1 MNISQDFSLT
11 ASVWDGDK
19 FLIEAATANGSRQ
32 MKVTAEV
39 VRAYL
44 NGTAGPDTDRRV
56 LPFRGFIESGEISPA
71 SAAPVLPLEVWFVR
85 SAARFAVAE
94 RSSEPVSSSAPPK
107 LYDNWASR
115 SLYNDGLS
123 PAAGNLYVCQDDD
136 RPYWWTGAELRPIV
150 TDTTGQVI
158 ADAIPLDEIDAI
170 MAAASRPSSSSPAK
184 SPAST
189 APAAEEAAQA
199 EEVEEAASQEE
210 AAPQEEAP
218 AAVAEPVADTTEEGT
233 EEGTEEVAEPKA
245 AELIDTTLR
254 SASLVDTTLRSAT
267 IIDKSKRSATMI
279 DKSKR
284 SATIIDKSKRSA
296 TIIDKS
302 KRSADVT
309 TVTPAARIITVG

>member
-39 VRAYL
+39 LRAYL
-44 NGTAGPDTDRRV
+44 NGTAGPSSATDRRV
-56 LPFRGFIESGEISPA
+56 LPFRGFMDSGEISPA
-71 SAAPVLPLEVWFVR
+71 SAATALPLEVWFVR

-94 RSSEPVSSSAPPK
+94 RSSTPVSSSAPPK
-107 LYDNWASR
+107 LYDNWEGR

-123 PAAGNLYVCQDDD
+123 PAAGNLFVCQSDD

-170 MAAASRPSSSSPAK
+170 TAAASRPSSSSPAK

-189 APAAEEAAQA
+189 APAAEEA
-199 EEVEEAASQEE
+199 EEAKEAASQEE
-210 AAPQEEAP
+210 TP
-218 AAVAEPVADTTEEGT
+218 AAVAEPVVETTAEEA
-233 EEGTEEVAEPKA
+233 EDEKEPKA

-267 IIDKSKRSATMI
+267 IIDKSKRSAT
-279 DKSKR
+279 
-284 SATIIDKSKRSA
+284 
-296 TIIDKS
+296 IIDKS

-309 TVTPAARIITVG
+309 TVTPSARIITVG

>member
-44 NGTAGPDTDRRV
+44 NGTAGPSSATDRRV
-56 LPFRGFIESGEISPA
+56 LPFRGFMDSGEISPA
-71 SAAPVLPLEVWFVR
+71 SASPALPLEVWFVR

-107 LYDNWASR
+107 LYDNWGSR

-123 PAAGNLYVCQDDD
+123 PAAGNLFVCQSDD

-170 MAAASRPSSSSPAK
+170 TAAASRPSSSSPAK

-189 APAAEEAAQA
+189 APAAEEA
-199 EEVEEAASQEE
+199 EEAKEATSQEE
-210 AAPQEEAP
+210 AASQEEAP
-218 AAVAEPVADTTEEGT
+218 AAVAEPVAETTEERT
-233 EEGTEEVAEPKA
+233 EEEAEPKA

-254 SASLVDTTLRSAT
+254 SASLVNTTL
-267 IIDKSKRSATMI
+267 
-279 DKSKR
+279 R

-309 TVTPAARIITVG
+309 TVTPSARIITVG

>member
-1 MNISQDFSLT
+1 MNVSQDFSLT

-19 FLIEAATANGSRQ
+19 FLIEAATANGSRR

-44 NGTAGPDTDRRV
+44 NGTAGPSSATDRRV
-56 LPFRGFIESGEISPA
+56 LPFRGFMDSGEISPA
-71 SAAPVLPLEVWFVR
+71 SASPALPLEVWFVR

-107 LYDNWASR
+107 LYDNWEGR

-123 PAAGNLYVCQDDD
+123 PAAGNLFVCQSDD

-170 MAAASRPSSSSPAK
+170 TAAASRPSSSSPAK
-184 SPAST
+184 SPASPT
-189 APAAEEAAQA
+189 PAAEEAA
-199 EEVEEAASQEE
+199 S
-210 AAPQEEAP
+210 QEEAP
-218 AAVAEPVADTTEEGT
+218 AAVAEEEA
-233 EEGTEEVAEPKA
+233 EEEKEPKA

-267 IIDKSKRSATMI
+267 LI

-284 SATIIDKSKRSA
+284 SATIIDKSKHSA

-309 TVTPAARIITVG
+309 TVTPSARIITVG

>member
-44 NGTAGPDTDRRV
+44 NGTAGPSSATDRRV
-56 LPFRGFIESGEISPA
+56 LPFRGFMDSGEISPA
-71 SAAPVLPLEVWFVR
+71 SASPALPLEVWFVR

-107 LYDNWASR
+107 LYDNWEGR

-123 PAAGNLYVCQDDD
+123 PAAGNLFVCQSDD

-170 MAAASRPSSSSPAK
+170 TAAASRPSSSSPAK
-184 SPAST
+184 SPASPT
-189 APAAEEAAQA
+189 PVAEEAA
-199 EEVEEAASQEE
+199 S
-210 AAPQEEAP
+210 QEEAP
-218 AAVAEPVADTTEEGT
+218 AAVAETTEE
-233 EEGTEEVAEPKA
+233 EEEKEPKA

-254 SASLVDTTLRSAT
+254 AASLVDTTLRSAT
-267 IIDKSKRSATMI
+267 LI

-309 TVTPAARIITVG
+309 TVTPSARIITVG

>member
-44 NGTAGPDTDRRV
+44 NGTAGPSSATDRRV
-56 LPFRGFIESGEISPA
+56 LPFRGFMDSGEISPA
-71 SAAPVLPLEVWFVR
+71 SAAPALPLEVWFVR

-107 LYDNWASR
+107 LYDNWEGR

-123 PAAGNLYVCQDDD
+123 PAAGNLFVCQSDD

-170 MAAASRPSSSSPAK
+170 TAAASRPSSSSPAK
-184 SPAST
+184 SPASP
-189 APAAEEAAQA
+189 APAAEEADQA
-199 EEVEEAASQEE
+199 EEVKEAEEAEAAS
-210 AAPQEEAP
+210 QEEAP
-218 AAVAEPVADTTEEGT
+218 AAVAEPIAETTEEET
-233 EEGTEEVAEPKA
+233 EEEKEPKA

-267 IIDKSKRSATMI
+267 IIDKSKRSAT
-279 DKSKR
+279 
-284 SATIIDKSKRSA
+284 
-296 TIIDKS
+296 IIDKS

-309 TVTPAARIITVG
+309 TVTPSARIITVG

>member
-44 NGTAGPDTDRRV
+44 NGTAGPSSATDRRV
-56 LPFRGFIESGEISPA
+56 LPFRGFMDSGEISPA
-71 SAAPVLPLEVWFVR
+71 SASPALPLEVWFVR

-107 LYDNWASR
+107 LYDNWEGR

-123 PAAGNLYVCQDDD
+123 PAAGNLFVCQSDD

-170 MAAASRPSSSSPAK
+170 TAAASRPSSSSPAK

-189 APAAEEAAQA
+189 APAAEEA
-199 EEVEEAASQEE
+199 EEAKEAAS
-210 AAPQEEAP
+210 QEEAP
-218 AAVAEPVADTTEEGT
+218 AAVAEPVAETTEEGT
-233 EEGTEEVAEPKA
+233 EEEAEPKA

-267 IIDKSKRSATMI
+267 IIDKSKRSAT
-279 DKSKR
+279 
-284 SATIIDKSKRSA
+284 IIDKSKRSA

-309 TVTPAARIITVG
+309 TVTPSARIITVG

>member
-44 NGTAGPDTDRRV
+44 NGTAGPSSATDRRV
-56 LPFRGFIESGEISPA
+56 LPFRGFMDSGEISPA
-71 SAAPVLPLEVWFVR
+71 SAATALPLEVWFVR

-94 RSSEPVSSSAPPK
+94 RSSSPVSSSAPPK
-107 LYDNWASR
+107 LYDNWEGR

-123 PAAGNLYVCQDDD
+123 PAAGNLFVCQSDD

-170 MAAASRPSSSSPAK
+170 TAAASRPSSSSPAK
-184 SPAST
+184 SPASPT
-189 APAAEEAAQA
+189 PAAEEAA
-199 EEVEEAASQEE
+199 S
-210 AAPQEEAP
+210 QEEAP
-218 AAVAEPVADTTEEGT
+218 AAVAETTEE
-233 EEGTEEVAEPKA
+233 EKEPKA

-267 IIDKSKRSATMI
+267 IIDKSKRSAT
-279 DKSKR
+279 
-284 SATIIDKSKRSA
+284 IIDKSKHSA

-309 TVTPAARIITVG
+309 TVTPSARIITVG

>member
-44 NGTAGPDTDRRV
+44 NGTAGPSSATDRRV
-56 LPFRGFIESGEISPA
+56 LPFRGFMDSGEISPA
-71 SAAPVLPLEVWFVR
+71 SASPALPLEVWFVR

-94 RSSEPVSSSAPPK
+94 RSSSPVSSSAPPK
-107 LYDNWASR
+107 LYDNWGSR

-170 MAAASRPSSSSPAK
+170 TAAASRPSSSSPAK
-184 SPAST
+184 SPASLS
-189 APAAEEAAQA
+189 PAAEEAAQA
-199 EEVEEAASQEE
+199 DGIEAASQEE
-210 AAPQEEAP
+210 AP
-218 AAVAEPVADTTEEGT
+218 AAEPVAETTET
-233 EEGTEEVAEPKA
+233 ETEAEKEPKA

-267 IIDKSKRSATMI
+267 IIDKSKRSAT
-279 DKSKR
+279 
-284 SATIIDKSKRSA
+284 
-296 TIIDKS
+296 IIDKS

-309 TVTPAARIITVG
+309 TVTPSARIITVG

>member
-44 NGTAGPDTDRRV
+44 NGTAGPSSATDRRV
-56 LPFRGFIESGEISPA
+56 LPFRGFMDSGEISPS
-71 SAAPVLPLEVWFVR
+71 SAATALPLEVWFVR

-107 LYDNWASR
+107 LYDNWEGR

-123 PAAGNLYVCQDDD
+123 PAAGNLFVCQSDD

-170 MAAASRPSSSSPAK
+170 TAAASRPSSSSPAK
-184 SPAST
+184 SPASPT
-189 APAAEEAAQA
+189 PAA
-199 EEVEEAASQEE
+199 EE

-218 AAVAEPVADTTEEGT
+218 AAVAEPVAETTEAEA
-233 EEGTEEVAEPKA
+233 EEEEEKEPKA

>member
-44 NGTAGPDTDRRV
+44 NGTAGPSSATDRRA
-56 LPFRGFIESGEISPA
+56 LPFRGFMDSGEISPA
-71 SAAPVLPLEVWFVR
+71 SAATALPLEVWFVR

-94 RSSEPVSSSAPPK
+94 RSSSPVSSSAPPK
-107 LYDNWASR
+107 LYDNWEGR

-170 MAAASRPSSSSPAK
+170 TAAASRPSSSSPAK
-184 SPAST
+184 SPASLS
-189 APAAEEAAQA
+189 PAAEEAAQA
-199 EEVEEAASQEE
+199 DGIEAASQEE
-210 AAPQEEAP
+210 AP
-218 AAVAEPVADTTEEGT
+218 AAEPVAETTET
-233 EEGTEEVAEPKA
+233 EAEKEPKA

-267 IIDKSKRSATMI
+267 L
-279 DKSKR
+279 
-284 SATIIDKSKRSA
+284 IDKSKRSA

-309 TVTPAARIITVG
+309 TVTPSARIITVG

>member
-56 LPFRGFIESGEISPA
+56 LPFRGFIESGEISPS

-94 RSSEPVSSSAPPK
+94 RSSDPVSSSAPPK

-115 SLYNDGLS
+115 SLYNDGLT

-170 MAAASRPSSSSPAK
+170 TAAASRPSSSSPAK

-189 APAAEEAAQA
+189 APAEEAAQA
-199 EEVEEAASQEE
+199 EEVEEAEE

-218 AAVAEPVADTTEEGT
+218 AAVAEPVAETTEEGT
-233 EEGTEEVAEPKA
+233 EEEAEPKA

-267 IIDKSKRSATMI
+267 II

>member
-44 NGTAGPDTDRRV
+44 NGTAGPSSATDRRV
-56 LPFRGFIESGEISPA
+56 LPFRGFMDSGEISPS
-71 SAAPVLPLEVWFVR
+71 SAATALPLEVWFVR

-94 RSSEPVSSSAPPK
+94 RSSSPVSSSAPPK
-107 LYDNWASR
+107 LYDNWEGR

-123 PAAGNLYVCQDDD
+123 PAAGNLFVCQSDD

-170 MAAASRPSSSSPAK
+170 TAAASRPSSSSPAK
-184 SPAST
+184 SPASPT
-189 APAAEEAAQA
+189 PAAEEAA
-199 EEVEEAASQEE
+199 S
-210 AAPQEEAP
+210 QEEAP
-218 AAVAEPVADTTEEGT
+218 AAVAETTEE
-233 EEGTEEVAEPKA
+233 EKEPKA

-267 IIDKSKRSATMI
+267 LIDKSKRSG
-279 DKSKR
+279 
-284 SATIIDKSKRSA
+284 

-309 TVTPAARIITVG
+309 TVTPSARIITVG

>member
-19 FLIEAATANGSRQ
+19 FLIEAATTNGSRQ

-44 NGTAGPDTDRRV
+44 NGTAGPSSATDRRV
-56 LPFRGFIESGEISPA
+56 LPFRGFMDSGEISPA
-71 SAAPVLPLEVWFVR
+71 SAAPALPLEVWFVR

-107 LYDNWASR
+107 LYDNWEGR

-123 PAAGNLYVCQDDD
+123 PAAGNLFVCQSDD

-170 MAAASRPSSSSPAK
+170 TAAASRPSSSSPAK
-184 SPAST
+184 SPASP
-189 APAAEEAAQA
+189 APAAEEADQA
-199 EEVEEAASQEE
+199 EEVKEAEEAEAAS
-210 AAPQEEAP
+210 QEEAP
-218 AAVAEPVADTTEEGT
+218 AAVAEPIAETTEEET
-233 EEGTEEVAEPKA
+233 EEEKEPKA

-267 IIDKSKRSATMI
+267 IIDKSKRSAT
-279 DKSKR
+279 
-284 SATIIDKSKRSA
+284 IIDKSKRSA

-309 TVTPAARIITVG
+309 TVTPSARIITVG

>member
-44 NGTAGPDTDRRV
+44 NGTAVPDTDRRV

-94 RSSEPVSSSAPPK
+94 RSSDPVSSSAPPK

-115 SLYNDGLS
+115 SLYNDGLT

-170 MAAASRPSSSSPAK
+170 TAAASRPSSSSPAK
-184 SPAST
+184 SPASP
-189 APAAEEAAQA
+189 APAAEEA
-199 EEVEEAASQEE
+199 EEAEE

-218 AAVAEPVADTTEEGT
+218 ASVAEPVAETTEEGT
-233 EEGTEEVAEPKA
+233 EAEAEPKA

-254 SASLVDTTLRSAT
+254 SASLVDTTL
-267 IIDKSKRSATMI
+267 
-279 DKSKR
+279 R

>member
-19 FLIEAATANGSRQ
+19 FLIEAATVNGSRQ

-44 NGTAGPDTDRRV
+44 NGTAGPSSATDRRV
-56 LPFRGFIESGEISPA
+56 LPFRGFMDSGEISPS
-71 SAAPVLPLEVWFVR
+71 SAATALPLEVWFVR

-107 LYDNWASR
+107 LYDNWEGR

-123 PAAGNLYVCQDDD
+123 PAAGNLFVCQSDD

-170 MAAASRPSSSSPAK
+170 TAAASRPSSSSPAK
-184 SPAST
+184 SPASPT
-189 APAAEEAAQA
+189 PAA
-199 EEVEEAASQEE
+199 EEAASQEE
-210 AAPQEEAP
+210 ATSQEEAP
-218 AAVAEPVADTTEEGT
+218 AAVAETTEE
-233 EEGTEEVAEPKA
+233 EEEKEPKA
-245 AELIDTTLR
+245 AGLIDTTLR

-267 IIDKSKRSATMI
+267 LI

-309 TVTPAARIITVG
+309 TVTPSARIITVG

>member
-44 NGTAGPDTDRRV
+44 NGTAGPSSATDRRV
-56 LPFRGFIESGEISPA
+56 LPFRGFMDSGEISPA
-71 SAAPVLPLEVWFVR
+71 SAATALPLEVWFVR

-94 RSSEPVSSSAPPK
+94 RSSSPVSSSAPPK
-107 LYDNWASR
+107 LYDNWEGR

-123 PAAGNLYVCQDDD
+123 PAAGNLFVCQSDD

-150 TDTTGQVI
+150 TDTTGTVI

-170 MAAASRPSSSSPAK
+170 MAAASRPSSSSPAN
-184 SPAST
+184 SPASPS
-189 APAAEEAAQA
+189 PAAEEADQA
-199 EEVEEAASQEE
+199 EEVKEAEEAEDAAS
-210 AAPQEEAP
+210 QEEAP
-218 AAVAEPVADTTEEGT
+218 AAVAEPVAETTEE
-233 EEGTEEVAEPKA
+233 EAEPKA

-267 IIDKSKRSATMI
+267 LI

-284 SATIIDKSKRSA
+284 SATIIDKSKHSA

-309 TVTPAARIITVG
+309 TVTPSARIITVG

>member
-44 NGTAGPDTDRRV
+44 NGTAGPSSATDRRV
-56 LPFRGFIESGEISPA
+56 LPFRGFMDSGEISPA
-71 SAAPVLPLEVWFVR
+71 SASPALPLEVWFVR

-107 LYDNWASR
+107 LYDNWEGR

-123 PAAGNLYVCQDDD
+123 PAAGNLFVCQSDD

-170 MAAASRPSSSSPAK
+170 TAAASRPSSSSPA
-184 SPAST
+184 SPS
-189 APAAEEAAQA
+189 PAAEEAAQA
-199 EEVEEAASQEE
+199 EEVEEAEE
-210 AAPQEEAP
+210 AASQEEAP
-218 AAVAEPVADTTEEGT
+218 AAVAETTETTEE
-233 EEGTEEVAEPKA
+233 EAEPKA

-254 SASLVDTTLRSAT
+254 AASLVDTTLRSAT
-267 IIDKSKRSATMI
+267 IIDKSKRSA
-279 DKSKR
+279 
-284 SATIIDKSKRSA
+284 
-296 TIIDKS
+296 
-302 KRSADVT
+302 DVT
-309 TVTPAARIITVG
+309 TVTPSARIITVG

>member
-32 MKVTAEV
+32 MKVTAEM

-56 LPFRGFIESGEISPA
+56 LPFRGFIESGEISPS

-94 RSSEPVSSSAPPK
+94 RSSSPVSSSAPPK
-107 LYDNWASR
+107 LYDNWEGR

-123 PAAGNLYVCQDDD
+123 PAAGNLFVCQSDD

-170 MAAASRPSSSSPAK
+170 TAAASRPSSSSPAK
-184 SPAST
+184 SPASP
-189 APAAEEAAQA
+189 APAAEEADQA
-199 EEVEEAASQEE
+199 EEVKEAEEAEAAS
-210 AAPQEEAP
+210 QEEAP
-218 AAVAEPVADTTEEGT
+218 AAVAEPIAETTEEET
-233 EEGTEEVAEPKA
+233 EEEKEPKA

-267 IIDKSKRSATMI
+267 IIDKSKRSAT
-279 DKSKR
+279 
-284 SATIIDKSKRSA
+284 IIDKSKRSA

-309 TVTPAARIITVG
+309 TATPSARIITVG

>member
-44 NGTAGPDTDRRV
+44 NGTAGPSSATDRRV
-56 LPFRGFIESGEISPA
+56 LPFRGFMDSGEISPS
-71 SAAPVLPLEVWFVR
+71 SAATALPLEVWFVR

-107 LYDNWASR
+107 LYDNWEGR

-123 PAAGNLYVCQDDD
+123 PAVGNLYVCQDDD

-170 MAAASRPSSSSPAK
+170 TAAASRPSSSSPAK
-184 SPAST
+184 SPASP
-189 APAAEEAAQA
+189 APAEEAAQA
-199 EEVEEAASQEE
+199 DGIEAAEEAEAAEAASQEE
-210 AAPQEEAP
+210 AS
-218 AAVAEPVADTTEEGT
+218 AAVAAPVAETTEEEA
-233 EEGTEEVAEPKA
+233 EEEKEPKA
-245 AELIDTTLR
+245 AELIDTTL
-254 SASLVDTTLRSAT
+254 
-267 IIDKSKRSATMI
+267 
-279 DKSKR
+279 R

-309 TVTPAARIITVG
+309 TVTPSARIITVG

>member
-56 LPFRGFIESGEISPA
+56 LPFRGFMDSGEISPA
-71 SAAPVLPLEVWFVR
+71 SAATALPLEVWFVR

-107 LYDNWASR
+107 LYDNWGSR

-123 PAAGNLYVCQDDD
+123 PAAGNLFVCQSDD

-170 MAAASRPSSSSPAK
+170 TAAASRPSSSSPAK

-189 APAAEEAAQA
+189 APAAEEA
-199 EEVEEAASQEE
+199 EEAKEAASQEK
-210 AAPQEEAP
+210 AP
-218 AAVAEPVADTTEEGT
+218 AAVAEPVAETTEEGT
-233 EEGTEEVAEPKA
+233 EEEAEPKA

-267 IIDKSKRSATMI
+267 LI

>member
-44 NGTAGPDTDRRV
+44 NGTAGPFSATDRRV
-56 LPFRGFIESGEISPA
+56 LPFRGFMDSGEISPA
-71 SAAPVLPLEVWFVR
+71 SAATALPLEVWFVR

-94 RSSEPVSSSAPPK
+94 RSSDPVSSSASPK

-170 MAAASRPSSSSPAK
+170 MAAASRPSSSSPSK

-189 APAAEEAAQA
+189 APAAEEAAPQA
-199 EEVEEAASQEE
+199 EEGEEAEEAAPQE

-218 AAVAEPVADTTEEGT
+218 AAVAEPVADTT

-296 TIIDKS
+296 
-302 KRSADVT
+302 DVT

>member
-44 NGTAGPDTDRRV
+44 NGTAGPSSATDRRV
-56 LPFRGFIESGEISPA
+56 LPFRGFMDSGEISPA
-71 SAAPVLPLEVWFVR
+71 SASPALPLEVWFVR

-94 RSSEPVSSSAPPK
+94 RSSSPVSSSAPPK
-107 LYDNWASR
+107 LYDNWGSR

-123 PAAGNLYVCQDDD
+123 PAAGNLFVCQSDD

-170 MAAASRPSSSSPAK
+170 TAAASRPSSSSPAK

-189 APAAEEAAQA
+189 APAAEEA
-199 EEVEEAASQEE
+199 EEAKEATSQEE
-210 AAPQEEAP
+210 AASQEEAP
-218 AAVAEPVADTTEEGT
+218 AAVAEPVAETTEEGT
-233 EEGTEEVAEPKA
+233 EERTEEEAEPKA

-267 IIDKSKRSATMI
+267 IIDKSKRSAT
-279 DKSKR
+279 
-284 SATIIDKSKRSA
+284 IIDKSKRSA

-309 TVTPAARIITVG
+309 TVTPSARIITVG

>member
-44 NGTAGPDTDRRV
+44 NGTAGPSSATDRRV
-56 LPFRGFIESGEISPA
+56 LPFRGFMDSGEISPS
-71 SAAPVLPLEVWFVR
+71 SAATALPLEVWFVR

-94 RSSEPVSSSAPPK
+94 RSSSPVSSSAPPK

-123 PAAGNLYVCQDDD
+123 PAAGNLYVCQSDD

-170 MAAASRPSSSSPAK
+170 TAAASRPSSSSPAK

-189 APAAEEAAQA
+189 APAAEEA
-199 EEVEEAASQEE
+199 EEAKEAAS
-210 AAPQEEAP
+210 QEEAP
-218 AAVAEPVADTTEEGT
+218 AAVAEPVAETTEAEA
-233 EEGTEEVAEPKA
+233 EEEKEPKA

-267 IIDKSKRSATMI
+267 IIDKSKRSA
-279 DKSKR
+279 
-284 SATIIDKSKRSA
+284 
-296 TIIDKS
+296 
-302 KRSADVT
+302 DVT
-309 TVTPAARIITVG
+309 TVTPSARIITVG

>member
-32 MKVTAEV
+32 MKVTAEL

-44 NGTAGPDTDRRV
+44 NGTAGPSSATDRRV
-56 LPFRGFIESGEISPA
+56 LPFRGFIESGEISSA
-71 SAAPVLPLEVWFVR
+71 SAATALPLEVWFVR
-85 SAARFAVAE
+85 SAGRFAVAE
-94 RSSEPVSSSAPPK
+94 RSSEPVSSSRPPK
-107 LYDNWASR
+107 LYDNWEGR

-136 RPYWWTGAELRPIV
+136 RPYWWTGAQLRPIV

-170 MAAASRPSSSSPAK
+170 TAAASRPSSSSPAK

-189 APAAEEAAQA
+189 APAAEEA
-199 EEVEEAASQEE
+199 EEAKEAAS
-210 AAPQEEAP
+210 QEEAP
-218 AAVAEPVADTTEEGT
+218 AAVAEPVAETTEEGT
-233 EEGTEEVAEPKA
+233 EEEAEPKA

-267 IIDKSKRSATMI
+267 II

>member
-11 ASVWDGDK
+11 ASVWDCDK

-44 NGTAGPDTDRRV
+44 NGTAGPSSATDRRV
-56 LPFRGFIESGEISPA
+56 LPFRGFMDSGEISPA
-71 SAAPVLPLEVWFVR
+71 SAATALPLEVWFVR

-107 LYDNWASR
+107 LYDNWEGR

-123 PAAGNLYVCQDDD
+123 PAAGNLFVCQSDD

-170 MAAASRPSSSSPAK
+170 TAAASRPSSSSPAK
-184 SPAST
+184 SPASLS
-189 APAAEEAAQA
+189 PAAEEAAQA

-210 AAPQEEAP
+210 AP
-218 AAVAEPVADTTEEGT
+218 AAVAEPVAETTEE
-233 EEGTEEVAEPKA
+233 EKEPKA

-267 IIDKSKRSATMI
+267 IIDKSKRSAT
-279 DKSKR
+279 
-284 SATIIDKSKRSA
+284 IIDKSKRSA

-309 TVTPAARIITVG
+309 TVTPSARIITVG

>member
-44 NGTAGPDTDRRV
+44 NGTAGPSSATDRRV
-56 LPFRGFIESGEISPA
+56 LPFRGFMDSGEISPS
-71 SAAPVLPLEVWFVR
+71 SAATALPLEVWFVR

-107 LYDNWASR
+107 LYDNWEGR

-123 PAAGNLYVCQDDD
+123 PAAGNLFVCQSDD

-170 MAAASRPSSSSPAK
+170 TAAASRPSSSSPAK
-184 SPAST
+184 SPASPT
-189 APAAEEAAQA
+189 PAA
-199 EEVEEAASQEE
+199 EEAASQEE
-210 AAPQEEAP
+210 AP
-218 AAVAEPVADTTEEGT
+218 AAVPETTEE
-233 EEGTEEVAEPKA
+233 EEEKEPKA

-267 IIDKSKRSATMI
+267 IIDKSKRSAT
-279 DKSKR
+279 
-284 SATIIDKSKRSA
+284 IIDKSKHSA

-309 TVTPAARIITVG
+309 TVTPSARIITVG

>member
-1 MNISQDFSLT
+1 MGRQDAPVVHELRRKRKKNISQDFSLT

-44 NGTAGPDTDRRV
+44 NGTAGPSSATDRRV
-56 LPFRGFIESGEISPA
+56 LPFRGFMDSGEISPS
-71 SAAPVLPLEVWFVR
+71 SAATALPLEVWFVR

-107 LYDNWASR
+107 LYDNWGSR

-158 ADAIPLDEIDAI
+158 AEAIPLDEIDAI
-170 MAAASRPSSSSPAK
+170 TAAASRPSSSSPAK
-184 SPAST
+184 SPASLS
-189 APAAEEAAQA
+189 PAAEEAAQA
-199 EEVEEAASQEE
+199 EEIKEAEEAAF
-210 AAPQEEAP
+210 QEEAP
-218 AAVAEPVADTTEEGT
+218 AAVAEPVAETTEE
-233 EEGTEEVAEPKA
+233 EKEPKA

-267 IIDKSKRSATMI
+267 L
-279 DKSKR
+279 
-284 SATIIDKSKRSA
+284 IDKSKRSA

-309 TVTPAARIITVG
+309 TVTPSARIITVG

>member
-19 FLIEAATANGSRQ
+19 FLIEAATANGIRQ
-32 MKVTAEV
+32 IKVTAEV

-44 NGTAGPDTDRRV
+44 NGTAGPSSATDRRV
-56 LPFRGFIESGEISPA
+56 LPFRGFMDSGEISLSSVA
-71 SAAPVLPLEVWFVR
+71 TALPLEVWFVR
-85 SAARFAVAE
+85 SAARFAVAV

-107 LYDNWASR
+107 LYDNWEGR

-123 PAAGNLYVCQDDD
+123 PAAGNLFVCQSDD
-136 RPYWWTGAELRPIV
+136 RPYWWTGAQLRPIV

-158 ADAIPLDEIDAI
+158 VDAIPLDEIDAI
-170 MAAASRPSSSSPAK
+170 TAAASRPSSSSPAK

-189 APAAEEAAQA
+189 APAAEEA
-199 EEVEEAASQEE
+199 EEAKEATSQEE
-210 AAPQEEAP
+210 AASQEEAP
-218 AAVAEPVADTTEEGT
+218 AAVAEPVAETTEEGT
-233 EEGTEEVAEPKA
+233 EEGTEERTEERTEEEAEPKA

-254 SASLVDTTLRSAT
+254 SASLVDTTL
-267 IIDKSKRSATMI
+267 
-279 DKSKR
+279 R

>member
-44 NGTAGPDTDRRV
+44 NGTAGPSSATDRRV
-56 LPFRGFIESGEISPA
+56 LPFRGFMDSGEISPA
-71 SAAPVLPLEVWFVR
+71 SASPALPLEVWFVR

-107 LYDNWASR
+107 LYDNWGSR

-170 MAAASRPSSSSPAK
+170 TAAASRPSSSSPAK
-184 SPAST
+184 SPASPS
-189 APAAEEAAQA
+189 PAAEEAAQA
-199 EEVEEAASQEE
+199 EEVEEAEE
-210 AAPQEEAP
+210 AASQEEAP
-218 AAVAEPVADTTEEGT
+218 AAVAETTETTEE
-233 EEGTEEVAEPKA
+233 EAEPKA

-254 SASLVDTTLRSAT
+254 AASLVDTTLRSAT
-267 IIDKSKRSATMI
+267 LIDKSKRSAI
-279 DKSKR
+279 
-284 SATIIDKSKRSA
+284 IIDKSKRSA

-309 TVTPAARIITVG
+309 TVTPSARIITVG

>member
-44 NGTAGPDTDRRV
+44 NGTAGPSSATDRRV
-56 LPFRGFIESGEISPA
+56 LPFRGFIESGEISSA
-71 SAAPVLPLEVWFVR
+71 SAATALPLEVWFVR
-85 SAARFAVAE
+85 SAGRFAVAE
-94 RSSEPVSSSAPPK
+94 RSSEPVSSSRPPK
-107 LYDNWASR
+107 LYDNWEGR

-136 RPYWWTGAELRPIV
+136 RPYWWTGAQLRPIV

-170 MAAASRPSSSSPAK
+170 TAAASRPSSSSPAK
-184 SPAST
+184 SPASPT
-189 APAAEEAAQA
+189 PAAEEAA
-199 EEVEEAASQEE
+199 S
-210 AAPQEEAP
+210 QEEAP
-218 AAVAEPVADTTEEGT
+218 AAVAEAEAEE
-233 EEGTEEVAEPKA
+233 EEEKEPKA

-267 IIDKSKRSATMI
+267 IIDKSKRSAT
-279 DKSKR
+279 
-284 SATIIDKSKRSA
+284 IIDKSKHSA

-309 TVTPAARIITVG
+309 TVTPSARIITVG

>member
-44 NGTAGPDTDRRV
+44 NGTAGPSSATDRRV
-56 LPFRGFIESGEISPA
+56 LPFRGFMDSGEISPS
-71 SAAPVLPLEVWFVR
+71 SAATALPLEVWFVR

-94 RSSEPVSSSAPPK
+94 RSSSPVSSSAQPK
-107 LYDNWASR
+107 LYDNWEGR

-123 PAAGNLYVCQDDD
+123 PAAGNLFVCQSDD

-170 MAAASRPSSSSPAK
+170 TAAASRPSSSSPAK
-184 SPAST
+184 SPASLS
-189 APAAEEAAQA
+189 PAAEEAAQA
-199 EEVEEAASQEE
+199 EEAEAASQEE
-210 AAPQEEAP
+210 TP
-218 AAVAEPVADTTEEGT
+218 AAVAEPVAETTET
-233 EEGTEEVAEPKA
+233 EAEEEKEPKA

-267 IIDKSKRSATMI
+267 IIDKSKRSAT
-279 DKSKR
+279 
-284 SATIIDKSKRSA
+284 
-296 TIIDKS
+296 IIDKS

-309 TVTPAARIITVG
+309 TITPAARIITVG

>member
-44 NGTAGPDTDRRV
+44 NGTAGPSSATDRRV
-56 LPFRGFIESGEISPA
+56 LPFRGFIESGEISSA
-71 SAAPVLPLEVWFVR
+71 SAATALPLEVWFVR
-85 SAARFAVAE
+85 SAGRFAVAE
-94 RSSEPVSSSAPPK
+94 RSSEPVSSSRPPK
-107 LYDNWASR
+107 LYDNWEGR

-123 PAAGNLYVCQDDD
+123 PAAGNLYVCQNDD
-136 RPYWWTGAELRPIV
+136 RPYWWTGAQLRPIV

-170 MAAASRPSSSSPAK
+170 TAAASRPSSSSPAK

-189 APAAEEAAQA
+189 APAAEEA
-199 EEVEEAASQEE
+199 EEAKEAAS
-210 AAPQEEAP
+210 QEEAP
-218 AAVAEPVADTTEEGT
+218 AAVAEPVAETTEEGT
-233 EEGTEEVAEPKA
+233 EEEAEPKA
-245 AELIDTTLR
+245 ADLIDTTLR

-267 IIDKSKRSATMI
+267 II

-309 TVTPAARIITVG
+309 TVTPSARIITVG

>member
-56 LPFRGFIESGEISPA
+56 LPFRGFMDSGEISPS
-71 SAAPVLPLEVWFVR
+71 SAAPALPLEVWFVR

-94 RSSEPVSSSAPPK
+94 RSSDPVSSSAPPK

-199 EEVEEAASQEE
+199 EEGEEAEE

-218 AAVAEPVADTTEEGT
+218 ASVAEPVADTTEE
-233 EEGTEEVAEPKA
+233 EAEPKA

-284 SATIIDKSKRSA
+284 SAS
-296 TIIDKS
+296 IIDKS

>member
-44 NGTAGPDTDRRV
+44 NGTAGPSSTTDRRV
-56 LPFRGFIESGEISPA
+56 LPFRGFMDSGEISPS
-71 SAAPVLPLEVWFVR
+71 SAATALPLEVWFVR

-107 LYDNWASR
+107 LYDNWEGR

-123 PAAGNLYVCQDDD
+123 PAAGNLFVCQSDD

-170 MAAASRPSSSSPAK
+170 TAAASRPSSSSPAK
-184 SPAST
+184 SPASPT
-189 APAAEEAAQA
+189 PAAEEAA
-199 EEVEEAASQEE
+199 S
-210 AAPQEEAP
+210 QEEAP
-218 AAVAEPVADTTEEGT
+218 AAVAETTEE
-233 EEGTEEVAEPKA
+233 EEEKEPKA

-267 IIDKSKRSATMI
+267 IIDKSKRSAT
-279 DKSKR
+279 
-284 SATIIDKSKRSA
+284 IIDKSKRSA

-309 TVTPAARIITVG
+309 TVTPSARIITVG

>member
-44 NGTAGPDTDRRV
+44 NGTAGPSSATDRRV
-56 LPFRGFIESGEISPA
+56 LHFRGFMDSGEISPA
-71 SAAPVLPLEVWFVR
+71 SASPALPLEVWFVR

-107 LYDNWASR
+107 LYDNWGSR

-123 PAAGNLYVCQDDD
+123 PAAGNLFVCQSDD

-170 MAAASRPSSSSPAK
+170 TAAASRPSSSSPAK

-189 APAAEEAAQA
+189 APAAEEA
-199 EEVEEAASQEE
+199 EEAKEAAS
-210 AAPQEEAP
+210 QEEAP
-218 AAVAEPVADTTEEGT
+218 AAVAEPVAETTEEGT
-233 EEGTEEVAEPKA
+233 EEEAEPKA

-267 IIDKSKRSATMI
+267 LI

-302 KRSADVT
+302 KQSADVT
-309 TVTPAARIITVG
+309 TVTPSARIITVG

>member
-44 NGTAGPDTDRRV
+44 NGTAGPSSATDRRV
-56 LPFRGFIESGEISPA
+56 LPFRGFMDSGEISPA
-71 SAAPVLPLEVWFVR
+71 SVYPALPLEVWFVR

-107 LYDNWASR
+107 LYDNWEGRA
-115 SLYNDGLS
+115 LYNDGLS
-123 PAAGNLYVCQDDD
+123 PAAGNLFVCQSDD
-136 RPYWWTGAELRPIV
+136 RPYWWTGAQLRAIV

-170 MAAASRPSSSSPAK
+170 TAAASRPSSSSPAK
-184 SPAST
+184 SPASPS
-189 APAAEEAAQA
+189 PAAEEAAQA
-199 EEVEEAASQEE
+199 EEVEEVEE
-210 AAPQEEAP
+210 AASQEEAP
-218 AAVAEPVADTTEEGT
+218 AAVAEPIAETTEEEA
-233 EEGTEEVAEPKA
+233 EEEKEPKA

-254 SASLVDTTLRSAT
+254 AASLVDTTLRSAT
-267 IIDKSKRSATMI
+267 II

-309 TVTPAARIITVG
+309 TVTPSARIITVG

>member
-44 NGTAGPDTDRRV
+44 NGTAGPSSATDRRV
-56 LPFRGFIESGEISPA
+56 LPFRGFMDSGEISPS
-71 SAAPVLPLEVWFVR
+71 SAATALPLEVWFVR

-94 RSSEPVSSSAPPK
+94 RSSSPVSSSAPPK

-115 SLYNDGLS
+115 SLYNDGIS

-189 APAAEEAAQA
+189 APPAEEAAQA
-199 EEVEEAASQEE
+199 EEGEEAEEAEE

-218 AAVAEPVADTTEEGT
+218 ASVAETTEEGT
-233 EEGTEEVAEPKA
+233 EEEAEPKA

-254 SASLVDTTLRSAT
+254 SASLVDTTL
-267 IIDKSKRSATMI
+267 
-279 DKSKR
+279 R